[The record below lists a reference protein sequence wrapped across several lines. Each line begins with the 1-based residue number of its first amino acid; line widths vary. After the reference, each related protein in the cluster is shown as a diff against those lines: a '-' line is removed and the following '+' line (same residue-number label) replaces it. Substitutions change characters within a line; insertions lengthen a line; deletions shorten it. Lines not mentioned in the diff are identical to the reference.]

1 MSLYDQKNPF
11 LRCIR
16 YCSGRPGPKLL
27 ITGSVHGDEVCGPRA
42 IADIEQQFAGGTLRL
57 KRGQVTL
64 IPVVNAK
71 AHVQGTRDGDRN
83 FNRDLRIRSVCVD
96 YEDHIGNAL
105 SPIMAEHDALLD
117 VHSFPDPGQ
126 PFVFVG
132 PENNSGDLQPFARA
146 HEERAFAQSLGPD
159 LIFTGWL
166 DAFSSAVDKITQLTS
181 SSGASPSVQVTRGVG
196 TTEFMRQLGGY
207 AVTLECGQHTDPAND
222 DVARRAILGALHHLD
237 LIEEVAT
244 FAPVSPR
251 VIRLVDAVI
260 RRSTD
265 DKWAKPWKHL
275 DRMVKGEPI
284 ASLDGAGEIPAPF
297 DGVIVLPF
305 ADAAPYTEWM
315 YFATEEAGL

>member
-11 LRCIR
+11 LRSVQYR
-16 YCSGRPGPKLL
+16 SGRPGPKLL

-42 IADIEQQFAGGTLRL
+42 IADIERQFTEGALRL

-83 FNRDLRIRSVCVD
+83 FNRDLKIRSVCGD

-105 SPIMAEHDALLD
+105 SPIMAAHDALLD
-117 VHSFPDPGQ
+117 VHSFPDPGR

-132 PENNSGDLQPFARA
+132 PENNSGDLQPFTRA
-146 HEERAFAQSLGPD
+146 GEERAFALSLGLD

-166 DAFSSAVDKITQLTS
+166 ESFSSAVDKITQLTS
-181 SSGASPSVQVTRGVG
+181 SSGAGPSVQVTRGVG

-207 AVTLECGQHTDPAND
+207 GVTLECGQHKDPAND
-222 DVARRAILGALHHLD
+222 DVARRAILGALQHLD
-237 LIEEVAT
+237 LIEAVET
-244 FAPVSPR
+244 FAPVAPR

-260 RRSTD
+260 RRSAGD
-265 DKWAKPWKHL
+265 QWAKPWKHL
-275 DRMVKGEPI
+275 DTMVKGEPI
-284 ASLDGAGEIPAPF
+284 ATLDGAGEITAPF

-305 ADAAPYTEWM
+305 VDAAPYTEWM
-315 YFATEEAGL
+315 YFATEEASL